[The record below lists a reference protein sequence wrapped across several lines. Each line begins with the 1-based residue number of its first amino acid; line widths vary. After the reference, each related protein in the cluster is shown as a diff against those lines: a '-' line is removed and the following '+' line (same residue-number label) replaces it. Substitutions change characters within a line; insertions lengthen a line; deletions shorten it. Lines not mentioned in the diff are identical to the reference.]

1 MTLLTTETF
10 LILAG
15 LYLAALAVNVAR
27 DAGHPRRAGS
37 TLFWGLLAVVF
48 VGGKALPPFAT
59 GCIVLLL
66 AGLAGAHQV
75 APPRRQARPAEERRA
90 DAERLGDRLLWRG
103 VLIPALVIAFGFTL
117 DRVRG
122 DGWRLAD
129 AKQLTQVG
137 LGLACVVGLAAAMR
151 LTRATPRTAWHEGS
165 YLLQAL
171 GWAIVLPQLLASLG
185 GVFAKAGVGDVIAQL
200 VGGALPAPSPLAAVV
215 AYAAGM
221 ALFTIVM
228 GNAFAA
234 FPVITLGIGLPYVV
248 QANDGNPAIMG
259 ALGMLAGYCGT
270 LVTPMAAN
278 FNLVP
283 TLLLDLADKHAVIKA
298 QVPMAA
304 AIWVFNVALMYL
316 CVYRF

>member
-1 MTLLTTETF
+1 
-10 LILAG
+10 
-15 LYLAALAVNVAR
+15 V
-27 DAGHPRRAGS
+27 
-37 TLFWGLLAVVF
+37 FWGLLAVVF
-48 VGGKALPPFAT
+48 IGGKALPHFAT
-59 GCIVLLL
+59 GCIVLVL

-75 APPRRQARPAEERRA
+75 APPRRQARDADARRA
-90 DAERLGDRLLWRG
+90 DAERLGDRLFWPA
-103 VLIPALVIAFGFTL
+103 VLIPALVIGFGFTL

-151 LTRATPRTAWHEGS
+151 LTRSAPRTTWHEGS
-165 YLLQAL
+165 HLLQAL
-171 GWAIVLPQLLASLG
+171 GWAIVLPQLLATLG

-200 VGGALPAPSPLAAVV
+200 VGGALPAPSPLVAVV
-215 AYAAGM
+215 AYGAGM

-234 FPVITLGIGLPYVV
+234 FPVITLGIGLPFIV
-248 QANDGNPAIMG
+248 QANGGNPAIMG

-283 TLLLDLADKHAVIKA
+283 TLLLDLEDKHAVIKA

-304 AIWVFNVALMYL
+304 AIWVFNVTLMYL